1 MRKTPKNERELTA
14 LLRDHIAQS
23 ALLEDSEIARQRVRA
38 IDAYH
43 GRNHRNRPE
52 LSNHVSRDVF
62 DVVES
67 EKALLLQ
74 TFSGARKIIRFR
86 PRDPDD
92 VEAAKLRNAYLN
104 HLFWEKNKGYQLLYD
119 GIHNAE
125 VEKVAA
131 YKYWW
136 DSDSHIE
143 KRPFQGNAVMLQAAR
158 FEMTQQGWQL
168 AALEQTGPDQF
179 VGEFVRI
186 IDQSQVR
193 IRTIAPDCLRVDP
206 GADSIDNAVFV
217 GEEIDLTGSELVAL
231 GVDAAILE
239 TLNKAGASST
249 VGNARK
255 RHDNSQRLRDHA
267 ELTPAQQKYTVVDCY
282 IRLDIDDDGI
292 SELYQVWAGLE
303 GELLTE
309 PEPVPEVPIVAD
321 SLIPLPHKFHGLAP
335 AETLVDIQE
344 TNSDIKRQ
352 MVDHLARVNSQRMV
366 GDLQVIR
373 NPMDLIENHV
383 GSVIDAPFLNGHAP
397 LQPLQQTQLSP
408 ATTAILEEMK
418 QEKEFRGGISRVAQG
433 LNQDAISNQNADS
446 LIERYTSASTRRTM
460 MKARNFAELI
470 LKPLLQGVYRLAV
483 EMDNTPVMLQVG
495 GQWQQVSPQ
504 QLGRDAE
511 LAVDMA
517 VTDEEASRR
526 AQTLMLIHNT
536 LINSKSADV
545 LYPEKRQHA
554 LLTDVL
560 EMTGESAHLYLEDP
574 NNPKA
579 QQSIVGLQQQL
590 AQVSQQLQLVQQ
602 QNQQLA
608 HNNRLLQ
615 VQVVNRQ
622 ADARAKLETEARKAG
637 QKDRELDIRED
648 AEEHKQ
654 AVDMA
659 ELAIEKQQQ
668 RPVDV

>member
-1 MRKTPKNERELTA
+1 M
-14 LLRDHIAQS
+14 
-23 ALLEDSEIARQRVRA
+23 
-38 IDAYH
+38 
-43 GRNHRNRPE
+43 HRC
-52 LSNHVSRDVF
+52 
-62 DVVES
+62 
-67 EKALLLQ
+67 K
-74 TFSGARKIIRFR
+74 
-86 PRDPDD
+86 
-92 VEAAKLRNAYLN
+92 
-104 HLFWEKNKGYQLLYD
+104 
-119 GIHNAE
+119 
-125 VEKVAA
+125 
-131 YKYWW
+131 
-136 DSDSHIE
+136 
-143 KRPFQGNAVMLQAAR
+143 
-158 FEMTQQGWQL
+158 
-168 AALEQTGPDQF
+168 
-179 VGEFVRI
+179 
-186 IDQSQVR
+186 
-193 IRTIAPDCLRVDP
+193 
-206 GADSIDNAVFV
+206 
-217 GEEIDLTGSELVAL
+217 
-231 GVDAAILE
+231 
-239 TLNKAGASST
+239 
-249 VGNARK
+249 
-255 RHDNSQRLRDHA
+255 
-267 ELTPAQQKYTVVDCY
+267 
-282 IRLDIDDDGI
+282 
-292 SELYQVWAGLE
+292 
-303 GELLTE
+303 
-309 PEPVPEVPIVAD
+309 
-321 SLIPLPHKFHGLAP
+321 
-335 AETLVDIQE
+335 
-344 TNSDIKRQ
+344 
-352 MVDHLARVNSQRMV
+352 
-366 GDLQVIR
+366 
-373 NPMDLIENHV
+373 
-383 GSVIDAPFLNGHAP
+383 
-397 LQPLQQTQLSP
+397 PLQQTQLSP

-483 EMDNTPVMLQVG
+483 EMDNRPVMLQVG

-590 AQVSQQLQLVQQ
+590 AQMSQQLQLVQQ

-622 ADARAKLETEARKAG
+622 ADARVKLETEARKAG